1 MSGDTEAATSKGAMP
16 DDANGGAETSSADA
30 PRPDLLTIIRGVIRT
45 MRPHQWVKNLFV
57 LAPVVFAKN
66 LTHPSIIISALG
78 AFGIFCLL
86 AGSIYTLNDIV
97 DVEADRIHPVKRHR
111 PIAAGKVP
119 LPVAKAMVVVLLL
132 LCVGGG
138 LLGPWKFL
146 AVAIGYFVL
155 QTAYSFRLKKIAY
168 VDVACIA
175 SGFVLRVLAGGFA
188 TKTPVSTY
196 MILCTAFLALFL
208 GFGKRRH
215 ELLGAKA
222 VKQRAALKHYSPQA
236 LFWALAASG
245 VAAVVS
251 YLFYT
256 LDERI
261 QAVFQSE
268 WLWLTTIHPLFGVAR
283 FLQLIKSRPDAE
295 SPTQEMLRDVPFVLN
310 LVTWVIEVIVIVYR
324 LRPT

>member
-1 MSGDTEAATSKGAMP
+1 MDGDTEAAAPPGTVLDGEGVEAAAS
-16 DDANGGAETSSADA
+16 DVSSL
-30 PRPDLLTIIRGVIRT
+30 RPGYWTILRGVVRT

-97 DVEADRIHPVKRHR
+97 DVEADRVHPVKRHR
-111 PIAAGKVP
+111 PIAAGRVP
-119 LPVAKAMVVVLLL
+119 LPVAKAMVVVLLG
-132 LCVGGG
+132 LCIGGG
-138 LLGPWKFL
+138 LLGPWRFL
-146 AVAIGYFVL
+146 AVAMGYFVL
-155 QTAYSFRLKKIAY
+155 QTAYSFRLKKVAY

-222 VKQRAALKHYSPQA
+222 VKQREALKHYSLEA

-256 LDERI
+256 LDDRI
-261 QAVFQSE
+261 QQVFNSD
-268 WLWLTTIHPLFGVAR
+268 WLWLTTIHPLIGVAR
-283 FLQLIKSRPDAE
+283 FLQLIKSRPNAE